1 MYNITKETQS
11 ESQYKTFG
19 AGIISNVELE
29 SIEFK
34 PINAKINDNEP
45 TLAFNF
51 VGPKGEKI
59 NLIEYPA
66 EKSTKDPEQSA
77 KDTASR
83 VKHILSRFMPSEEVT
98 LSGNNYAEFSN
109 GVIALLGDKAKGKK
123 VFIKLTYGTKA
134 YPNSKNRL
142 AFPKYPD
149 FISNDNDL
157 KILPNDLLHPIVA
170 QPTVDPLGDN
180 LGADD
185 MNLDVP
191 SSSDTPF

>member
-19 AGIISNVELE
+19 AGIYGNVELE

-34 PINAKINDNEP
+34 PINAKINNNEP

-51 VGPKGEKI
+51 VGSKGEKI

-66 EKSTKDPEQSA
+66 ESQNDPEKSA
-77 KDTASR
+77 AYTAGR
-83 VKHILSRFMPSEEVT
+83 VKHILSKFMPSEEVT
-98 LSGNNYAEFSN
+98 LSGSNYAEFAN
-109 GVIALLGDKAKGKK
+109 RVIALLGDKAKGKK

-134 YPNSKNRL
+134 YPNKKNRL
-142 AFPKYPD
+142 DFPKFPD

-157 KILPNDLLHPIVA
+157 KMLANDLINPISVT
-170 QPTVDPLGDN
+170 PSTEEE
-180 LGADD
+180 LGAED
-185 MNLDVP
+185 MNFE
-191 SSSDTPF
+191 TPPQVEEIF